1 MCLSGRLLNGEA
13 AGAPIGEP
21 VLAPALEL
29 AASGTGSWL
38 PRVRSA
44 GEGVPVGTRHFGQG

>member
-38 PRVRSA
+38 PRVRFA
-44 GEGVPVGTRHFGQG
+44 GEGVLVGTRHFGQG